1 MLRGP
6 LQVVGTAILCA
17 VLVLLP
23 EVSVAN
29 TYPAKPV
36 KILVGWAPGGG
47 VDVTARLIAQ
57 KLSSVWGQQVIVENR
72 PGAGGNLAADLAAKS
87 APDGYTLFLGT
98 TGELA
103 VNATLFRSLPYH
115 PVRDFSHIAM
125 AVRVPMI
132 LAMHPSVPA
141 KDVRALVDYSKSQP
155 NGLTYASP
163 GNGSIGHLTAEL
175 LKSATGA
182 KLLHIPYKGAAPA
195 TADLVGGQVQMGF
208 SSLPAV
214 LPHVQAGRLKAIAV
228 TTEGRVEA
236 APELPTISESGF
248 PGLSAFGWY
257 AFVGPAG
264 MPQAMVDKLNRDISE
279 VVSDPEVKSKL
290 EPQGLESWTMP
301 PRELRDYFGAEI
313 ARWQKVVN
321 AAGIKVD

>member
-6 LQVVGTAILCA
+6 LHVVGTVILCA

-141 KDVRALVDYSKSQP
+141 KDVRSLVDYSKSQP

-290 EPQGLESWTMP
+290 APQGLESWTMP
-301 PRELRDYFGAEI
+301 PRELRDYFQAEI
-313 ARWQKVVN
+313 TRWGKVVN
-321 AAGIKVD
+321 ASGIKVD

>member
-6 LQVVGTAILCA
+6 LHVAGTALLCA
-17 VLVLLP
+17 VLVLFS
-23 EVSVAN
+23 EAGMAD

-36 KILVGWAPGGG
+36 KLLVGWAPGGG

-57 KLSSVWGQQVIVENR
+57 KLSSVWGQQVVVENR

-103 VNATLFRSLPYH
+103 VNATLFRNLPYQ
-115 PVRDFSHIAM
+115 PIRDFSHIAM

-132 LAMHPSVPA
+132 LALHPSVPA
-141 KDVRALVDYSKSQP
+141 KDVRALVEYSKSQP
-155 NGLTYASP
+155 DGLTYASP

-228 TTEGRVEA
+228 TTEARVEA

-264 MPQAMVDKLNRDISE
+264 MPQAMVDKLNRDINE

-290 EPQGLESWTMP
+290 APQGLESWTMS
-301 PRELRDYFGAEI
+301 PRELRDYMQAEI
-313 ARWQKVVN
+313 TRWQKVVN
-321 AAGIKVD
+321 ASGMKVD

>member
-1 MLRGP
+1 
-6 LQVVGTAILCA
+6 
-17 VLVLLP
+17 
-23 EVSVAN
+23 
-29 TYPAKPV
+29 
-36 KILVGWAPGGG
+36 

-57 KLSSVWGQQVIVENR
+57 KLSSVWGQQVVVENR

-103 VNATLFRSLPYH
+103 VNATLFRNLPYQ
-115 PVRDFSHIAM
+115 PIRDFSHIAM

-132 LAMHPSVPA
+132 LALHPSVPA
-141 KDVRALVDYSKSQP
+141 KDVRALVEYSKSQP
-155 NGLTYASP
+155 DGLTYASP

-228 TTEGRVEA
+228 TTEARVEA

-264 MPQAMVDKLNRDISE
+264 MPQAMVDKLNRDINE

-290 EPQGLESWTMP
+290 APQGLESWTMS
-301 PRELRDYFGAEI
+301 PRELRDYMQAEI
-313 ARWQKVVN
+313 TRWQKVVN
-321 AAGIKVD
+321 ASGMKVD

>member
-1 MLRGP
+1 
-6 LQVVGTAILCA
+6 
-17 VLVLLP
+17 
-23 EVSVAN
+23 
-29 TYPAKPV
+29 
-36 KILVGWAPGGG
+36 

-57 KLSSVWGQQVIVENR
+57 KLSSVWGQQVVVENR

-103 VNATLFRSLPYH
+103 VNATLFRNLPYQ
-115 PVRDFSHIAM
+115 PIRDFSHIAM

-132 LAMHPSVPA
+132 LALHPSVPA
-141 KDVRALVDYSKSQP
+141 KDVRALVEYSKSQP
-155 NGLTYASP
+155 DGLTYASP

-228 TTEGRVEA
+228 TTEARVEA

-264 MPQAMVDKLNRDISE
+264 MPQAMVDKLNRDINA
-279 VVSDPEVKSKL
+279 VVSDPELKSKL
-290 EPQGLESWTMP
+290 APQGLESWTMS
-301 PRELRDYFGAEI
+301 PRELRDYMQVEI
-313 ARWQKVVN
+313 TRWQKVVN
-321 AAGIKVD
+321 ASGIKVD

>member
-6 LQVVGTAILCA
+6 LHVVGTAILCA

-23 EVSVAN
+23 EVSMAN
-29 TYPAKPV
+29 TYPAKTV

-47 VDVTARLIAQ
+47 VDVTARLIAH

-103 VNATLFRSLPYH
+103 VNATLFRNLPYH

-141 KDVRALVDYSKSQP
+141 KDVRALVEYSKSQP

>member
-6 LQVVGTAILCA
+6 LHVVGTALLCA
-17 VLVLLP
+17 VLLFLP

-103 VNATLFRSLPYH
+103 VNASLFRNLPYH
-115 PVRDFSHIAM
+115 PVRDFSHLAM

-214 LPHVQAGRLKAIAV
+214 LPHVQAGRLKAVAV

-264 MPQAMVDKLNRDISE
+264 MPQAMVDKLNRDISD
-279 VVSDPEVKSKL
+279 VVSDPEVKAKL
-290 EPQGLESWTMP
+290 VPQGLESWTMP
-301 PRELRDYFGAEI
+301 PRELRDYMQAEI
-313 ARWQKVVN
+313 TRWQKVVN
-321 AAGIKVD
+321 ASGIKVD